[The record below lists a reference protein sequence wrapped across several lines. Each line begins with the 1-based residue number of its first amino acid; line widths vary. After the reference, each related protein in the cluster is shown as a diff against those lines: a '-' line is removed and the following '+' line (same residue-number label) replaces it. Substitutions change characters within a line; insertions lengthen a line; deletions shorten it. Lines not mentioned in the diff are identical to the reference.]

1 MSTWSRLFAGYTL
14 LALVLGGCALQDVP
28 EPFLRRVCLAEN
40 ADLCLDT
47 AWAGSE
53 PELVLLGEGFQPAF
67 DVDLGQTTE
76 VPSRGSFSASI
87 DGVEMGELKLEDAE
101 IMGWQALSGNL
112 PGTIPVGRHAVELRT
127 PAGQHTVLANAF
139 GIEDPLQLTATLSE
153 PRVPSGAGTRL
164 IVDLMNLSPAVVS
177 DIRLEISQQGNGSCS
192 LPGALTPFGLAGGQ
206 ETSVTFNLVTQAV
219 GRVDIFLSA
228 SALANRVVQIG
239 TSEPL
244 VARFL
249 VLSQAALEAEASI
262 TPSAAG
268 LGESVDLAVLV
279 TNSGQTPALA
289 VELLDPL
296 VEGTGEVSWSEDR
309 PALLD
314 IPAGA
319 GRYFHRLGRATRAGP
334 VGIRANVKGRE
345 AISNRPMG
353 SVTSEIV
360 WLDII

>member
-1 MSTWSRLFAGYTL
+1 MNAKSRLFAGFTM
-14 LALVLGGCALQDVP
+14 LALVLGGCATQGVP
-28 EPFLRRVCLAEN
+28 EPFLRQVCLTEN
-40 ADLCLDT
+40 VIECIDV

-53 PELVLLGEGFQPAF
+53 PDLMFLGEGFQPAF
-67 DVDLGQTTE
+67 DVDLGQSTE

-101 IMGWQALSGNL
+101 IAGWQVLFGKL

-127 PAGQHTVLANAF
+127 PAGQQTILANAF
-139 GIEDPLQLTATLSE
+139 GIENPLQLTATLSE
-153 PRVPSGAGTRL
+153 PRVPSGSGTRL
-164 IVDLMNLSPAVVS
+164 LVDIENLSPAVVS
-177 DIRLEISQQGNGSCS
+177 EIKLELSRTGDGSCS
-192 LPGALTPFGLAGGQ
+192 LPEALTPFGLAGGQ
-206 ETSVTFNLVTQAV
+206 QTSVTFNLVTQAV

-228 SALANRVVQIG
+228 HALANRVVQIG

-244 VARFL
+244 IARFL
-249 VLSQAALEAEASI
+249 VLSQAALEAEVSI
-262 TPSAAG
+262 TPGSAG

-296 VEGTGEVSWSEDR
+296 IEGSGEVVWSGDL

-319 GRYFHRLGRATRAGP
+319 SRFFHRQGRATRAGP
-334 VGIRANVKGRE
+334 VGIRASVTGSE
-345 AISNRPMG
+345 AISNRPLG